1 MSVNVSEIGRVIGCL
16 FPLEYAC
23 DWDNSGFQVDMGNE
37 TDKILICLDVT
48 PEIIREAAG
57 MGCGMIVSHHPLL
70 FRPLKSVKTDGYA
83 GGCTAELIK
92 NGISLY
98 SAHTSVD
105 NAADGLNHCLAD
117 MLGLKNREFLA
128 SEAEERF
135 FKVAVTVPSGYGGAV
150 TEAFRESGAGKLGNY
165 SGCYFSVDGSGS
177 FIPDEG
183 ANPFIGSNGIRE
195 TVEEK
200 RIEALVAE
208 RSLDNV
214 LNALR
219 RAHPYEEPAI
229 DVFVLAGPTRTI
241 AGTGIAGDLEGPLSA
256 GEFIQKLK
264 DVLDTDSV
272 RFRGDISG
280 MVSRV
285 AVCGGAGGD
294 YIGEAEKK
302 GAQLYITGEVKHS
315 AYLGAGIGIIEAG
328 HYNTEKC
335 FCRLMER
342 SLQKALVDV
351 KYNVIIKVSENM
363 EPPYVDY

>member
-1 MSVNVSEIGRVIGCL
+1 
-16 FPLEYAC
+16 
-23 DWDNSGFQVDMGNE
+23 
-37 TDKILICLDVT
+37 
-48 PEIIREAAG
+48 
-57 MGCGMIVSHHPLL
+57 
-70 FRPLKSVKTDGYA
+70 
-83 GGCTAELIK
+83 
-92 NGISLY
+92 
-98 SAHTSVD
+98 
-105 NAADGLNHCLAD
+105 

-183 ANPFIGSNGIRE
+183 ANPFIGSSGIRE

-219 RAHPYEEPAI
+219 RAHPYEENPAI
-229 DVFVLAGPTRTI
+229 DVFVLAGPTRAI

-264 DVLDTDSV
+264 DVLDHGPRKVQGRYKRNGSACRRV
-272 RFRGDISG
+272 RRRGRGLYRGSG
-280 MVSRV
+280 EKRRAVVYNGRGKAQRV
-285 AVCGGAGGD
+285 FGRRHRHNRSGA
-294 YIGEAEKK
+294 
-302 GAQLYITGEVKHS
+302 L
-315 AYLGAGIGIIEAG
+315 
-328 HYNTEKC
+328 
-335 FCRLMER
+335 
-342 SLQKALVDV
+342 
-351 KYNVIIKVSENM
+351 
-363 EPPYVDY
+363 